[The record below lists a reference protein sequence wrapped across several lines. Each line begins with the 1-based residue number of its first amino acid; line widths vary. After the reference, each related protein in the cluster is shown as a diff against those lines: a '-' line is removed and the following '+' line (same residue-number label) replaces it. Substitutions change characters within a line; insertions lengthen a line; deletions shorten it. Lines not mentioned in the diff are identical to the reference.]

1 MASRNT
7 WISNI
12 CALPSD
18 MISMQQLIYI
28 GLLALGIAA
37 TFATAGL
44 LFWLSNFSRFAP
56 FFRSLNNFSPQVV
69 AVVGILFAL
78 YTTFF
83 ASDIWSVRDR
93 AQTAIL
99 QEADALRDLFWL
111 AEQQSPAIGAPIVA
125 AIRDYARTTAE
136 VEWLLLAQGGSSPQA
151 LASWQRLLQ
160 AVMGEA
166 AVKGLA
172 ISVHAAMLQDVK
184 QVQVARY
191 QRLAQS
197 QKHGDPLKWFAVA
210 CLGALTMLTIVL
222 VHLDHWRTQLAA
234 LLIYSAAIS
243 VSFTAAYLQRSP
255 FQVFVV
261 SSQPIAELSTAQS
274 LLELR

>member
-1 MASRNT
+1 M
-7 WISNI
+7 
-12 CALPSD
+12 
-18 MISMQQLIYI
+18 SMPQFIYI
-28 GLLALGIAA
+28 SLLVLGIAA

-44 LFWLSNFSRFAP
+44 LLWLSCFSRFAP
-56 FFRSLNNFSPQVV
+56 WFRSLSNFSPQVV
-69 AVVGILFAL
+69 AIVGILFAL

-99 QEADALRDLFWL
+99 QEADALRNLFLL
-111 AEQQSPAIGAPIVA
+111 AEQQAPAIGAPILA

-136 VEWLLLAQGGSSPQA
+136 VEWPLLAEGKASPQA
-151 LASWQRLLQ
+151 LARWRQLLQ
-160 AVMGEA
+160 TVMREA

-172 ISVHAAMLQDVK
+172 TSVHAAMLQDVR
-184 QVQVARY
+184 QVQVARH

-222 VHLDHWRTQLAA
+222 VHPDHWRTQLAA
-234 LLIYSAAIS
+234 LLIYAAAIS

-255 FQVFVV
+255 FQVFIVN
-261 SSQPIAELSTAQS
+261 SQPIAEWITADS
-274 LLELR
+274 LLDNSRSVLE

>member
-1 MASRNT
+1 
-7 WISNI
+7 
-12 CALPSD
+12 
-18 MISMQQLIYI
+18 MISMPHFIYI
-28 GLLALGIAA
+28 GLLVLGIAA

-44 LFWLSNFSRFAP
+44 LLWLSSFSRFAP
-56 FFRSLNNFSPQVV
+56 WFRSLNHFSPQVV

-99 QEADALRDLFWL
+99 QEADALRNLFRL
-111 AEQQSPAIGAPIVA
+111 AEQQSPEIGAPIVA
-125 AIRDYARTTAE
+125 AIRDYARITAE
-136 VEWLLLAQGGSSPQA
+136 IEWPLLAQGEASPQA
-151 LASWQRLLQ
+151 LASWRRLLQ
-160 AVMGEA
+160 AVMGKT
-166 AVKGLA
+166 AVAGLA
-172 ISVHAAMLQDVK
+172 TSVHAAMLQDAR

-222 VHLDHWRTQLAA
+222 VHLDNWRTQLAA
-234 LLIYSAAIS
+234 LLIYAAAIS

-261 SSQPIAELSTAQS
+261 SSKPIAELITAES
-274 LLELR
+274 LLELRSVVD

>member
-1 MASRNT
+1 MTFIQES
-7 WISNI
+7 
-12 CALPSD
+12 
-18 MISMQQLIYI
+18 IYV
-28 GLLALGIAA
+28 GLLVLGIVA

-44 LFWLSNFSRFAP
+44 LLWLSNFSRAAP
-56 FFRSLNNFSPQVV
+56 LFRSLTHFSPQVV
-69 AVVGILFAL
+69 AIVGILFAL

-99 QEADALRDLFWL
+99 QEADALRDLFRL
-111 AEQQSPAIGAPIVA
+111 AEQQPADIATPMIA
-125 AIRDYARTTAE
+125 AIRDYARVTTQI
-136 VEWLLLAQGGSSPQA
+136 EWPLLAQGQASEQA
-151 LASWQRLLQ
+151 LASWRRLLQ

-172 ISVHAAMLQDVK
+172 TSVHAAMLLDVK

-210 CLGALTMLTIVL
+210 CLGTLTMLTIVL
-222 VHLDHWRTQLAA
+222 VHPDNWRTQLAA
-234 LLIYSAAIS
+234 LLIYAAAIS

-261 SSQPIAELSTAQS
+261 SPQPIAELIAAES
-274 LLELR
+274 LLNQR

>member
-1 MASRNT
+1 M
-7 WISNI
+7 
-12 CALPSD
+12 
-18 MISMQQLIYI
+18 MSMPQFIYI
-28 GLLALGIAA
+28 GLLVLGIAA

-44 LFWLSNFSRFAP
+44 LLWLSNFSRFAP
-56 FFRSLNNFSPQVV
+56 WFRSLNHFSPQVV

-99 QEADALRDLFWL
+99 QEADALRNLFRL
-111 AEQQSPAIGAPIVA
+111 AEQQSPEIGAPILA
-125 AIRDYARTTAE
+125 AIRDYARITTE
-136 VEWLLLAQGGSSPQA
+136 VEWPLLAQGEASPQA
-151 LASWQRLLQ
+151 LASWRRLLQ
-160 AVMGEA
+160 AVMGKT
-166 AVKGLA
+166 VVDGLA
-172 ISVHAAMLQDVK
+172 TSVHAAMLQDAR

-222 VHLDHWRTQLAA
+222 VHLDNWRTQLAA
-234 LLIYSAAIS
+234 LLIYAAAIS

-261 SSQPIAELSTAQS
+261 SSKPIAELITAES
-274 LLELR
+274 LLELRSVVD